1 MELINSFLN
10 LVAPPFAFITLLL
23 FLPPYALFKYL
34 FYVLRSFLSENVAGK
49 VVLITGA
56 SSGIGEH
63 LAYEYGSQGAC
74 LALTARREDRL
85 QQVAQVAREL
95 GAPDVIVIAADV
107 SRIDDCQRMV
117 DQTINHF
124 GKLDHLVN
132 NAGIV
137 SVCMFEEVD
146 DMAAFRSVME
156 INFWG
161 PVYMTRFA
169 LPHLRKSNG
178 KVIVISSANCWF
190 PMPRSSFYNASKAAV
205 TQLFETLR
213 IEFGSEIKVTLVT
226 PGFVESEMT
235 QGKGLFKGGQLQ
247 VDQDL
252 VKAQVGLTPV
262 ISVVGCSKAIVKS
275 ACRGDRNLVEPAWIR
290 ITRWLKLICPEI
302 LDMVLWLCY
311 ISKPGASAHESFNKW
326 TADLIK
332 RT

>member
-56 SSGIGEH
+56 SSGIG
-63 LAYEYGSQGAC
+63 
-74 LALTARREDRL
+74 EDRL

-252 VKAQVGLTPV
+252 AQVGLTPV